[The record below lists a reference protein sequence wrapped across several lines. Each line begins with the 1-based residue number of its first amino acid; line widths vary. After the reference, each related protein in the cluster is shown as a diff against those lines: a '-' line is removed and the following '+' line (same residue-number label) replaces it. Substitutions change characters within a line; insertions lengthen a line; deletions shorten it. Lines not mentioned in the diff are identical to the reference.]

1 MGLRR
6 CGVGLMGSAWFWCD
20 RGLSTTFGGEH
31 LIHHSTETSVNIEFW
46 CTLDLTG

>member
-6 CGVGLMGSAWFWCD
+6 YGIGLIGKCMVLVRN

-31 LIHHSTETSVNIEFW
+31 LIHHSAKTSVNIEF
-46 CTLDLTG
+46 G